1 MALFIWQQPKPF
13 SPVYRPVVWSWVSDN
28 YPVAGGLF
36 NDAILGIRQPTTDEL
51 DTYQGLSADDV
62 LLDHAPLGVTYYNG
76 SLFKFT
82 GTTSYNGT
90 WRVVRILSD
99 QLMVINAPF
108 DGVEAGGSMEL
119 TYGNYTM
126 FADVTTSNG
135 TSTTYAVKPVFN
147 PTLSRW
153 ELTVDIRDFLARSFK
168 DVKELITTANNLIT
182 NAEGYISMSYNI
194 SVTEGWDVVDP
205 LGNITFERTKGDRGQ
220 TFKGLQCVNAVQP
233 YHQVERDGSI
243 TLDWQEG
250 MEGYVRQGIL
260 GEQDKPFMTYLP
272 RDGKVTVRDGDAF
285 YLSWLYD
292 GGPKVM
298 AANVTFLSASGSPLP
313 GTLTLHGNPDGD
325 NIAYKSNI
333 LNVGPSAFTMPAGTA
348 KYLVTLFVNPN
359 NGPRQISESFYFTV
373 APCKGI
379 NKRWYY
385 LNKLGGVDAFTF
397 EDQETRQMSVRR
409 EVISKPTMPTN
420 FANHEWQT
428 RVWKVEPQRKYTI
441 TSGYLQP
448 VMLRR
453 IAEDMFESPNIFTEI
468 KPGWWTN
475 IIPLTNDV
483 PGDSDSSRPER
494 FVVQYQLGVD
504 NQTQRT

>member
-1 MALFIWQQPKPF
+1 MALFLWQQAEPF
-13 SPVYRPVVWSWVSDN
+13 APVYRPVVWSWVSDN
-28 YPVAGGLF
+28 YPVAGGYF
-36 NDAILGIRQPTTDEL
+36 TDAILGIRQPTTEEL

-62 LLDHAPLGVTYYNG
+62 LMDHAPLGITYYNN
-76 SLFKFT
+76 SLFKFSGVT
-82 GTTSYNGT
+82 GYDGT

-99 QLMVINAPF
+99 QLMVISAPF
-108 DGVEAGGSMEL
+108 NGAVSGGNLEL

-126 FADVTTSNG
+126 FAEVTTSNG
-135 TSTTYAVKPVFN
+135 TSTSYAVKPVFN
-147 PTLSRW
+147 STLGRW

-168 DVKELITTANNLIT
+168 DVKELIGTSDSLIT
-182 NAEGYISMSYNI
+182 NAEGYISMMYNI
-194 SVTEGWDVVDP
+194 SVTEGWDVVDA
-205 LGNITFERTKGDRGQ
+205 LGGITFERTKGDRGQ
-220 TFKGLQCVNAVQP
+220 TFKGLQCTNIVQP
-233 YHQVERDGSI
+233 YHQTERDGSV
-243 TLDWQEG
+243 TLDWQDTLED
-250 MEGYVRQGIL
+250 YIRQGII
-260 GEQDKPFMTYLP
+260 GEEDKRFLTYLP

-285 YLSWLYD
+285 YLAWLYD

-298 AANVTFLSASGSPLP
+298 AANVTFLNAAGSPIA
-313 GTLTLHGNPDGD
+313 GTLTLHGNPGGD
-325 NIAYKSNI
+325 SIAYKSNI

-359 NGPRQISESFYFTV
+359 NGPRQISESFYFSV
-373 APCKGI
+373 VPCKGI

-409 EVISKPTMPTN
+409 EVISKPTMPTAFN
-420 FANHEWQT
+420 NNEWQT
-428 RVWKVEPQRKYTI
+428 RVWRVEPQRKYTI

-468 KPGWWTN
+468 RPGWWTN
-475 IIPLTNDV
+475 VIPLTGDV
-483 PGDSDSSRPER
+483 PGDSDSARQER

>member
-1 MALFIWQQPKPF
+1 MALFLWQQAEPF
-13 SPVYRPVVWSWVSDN
+13 APVYRPVVWSWVSDN
-28 YPVAGGLF
+28 YPVAGGYF
-36 NDAILGIRQPTTDEL
+36 TDAILGIRQPTTEEL

-62 LLDHAPLGVTYYNG
+62 LMDHAPLGITYYNN
-76 SLFKFT
+76 SLFKFSGVT
-82 GTTSYNGT
+82 GYDGT

-99 QLMVINAPF
+99 QLMVISAPF
-108 DGVEAGGSMEL
+108 NGAVSGGNLEL

-126 FADVTTSNG
+126 FAEVTTSNG
-135 TSTTYAVKPVFN
+135 TSTSYAVKPVFN
-147 PTLSRW
+147 PTLGRW

-168 DVKELITTANNLIT
+168 DVKELIGTSDSLIT
-182 NAEGYISMSYNI
+182 NAEGYISMMYNI
-194 SVTEGWDVVDP
+194 SVTEGWDVVDE
-205 LGNITFERTKGDRGQ
+205 LGGITFERTKGDRGQ
-220 TFKGLQCVNAVQP
+220 TFKGLQCTNIVQP
-233 YHQVERDGSI
+233 YHQTERDGSV
-243 TLDWQEG
+243 TLDWQDTLED
-250 MEGYVRQGIL
+250 YIRQGII
-260 GEQDKPFMTYLP
+260 GEEDKRFLTYLP
-272 RDGKVTVRDGDAF
+272 KDGKVTVRNDDAF
-285 YLSWLYD
+285 YLAWLYD

-298 AANVTFLSASGSPLP
+298 AANVTFLDASNTPIA
-313 GTLTLHGNPDGD
+313 GTLQLHGNPDGD
-325 NIAYKSNI
+325 QIAYKSNI

-348 KYLVTLFVNPN
+348 KYLVTLFVNPT

-409 EVISKPTMPTN
+409 DVISKPTMPTRFN
-420 FANHEWQT
+420 NHEWQT
-428 RVWKVEPQRKYTI
+428 RIWRVEPQRKYTI

-468 KPGWWTN
+468 REGWWTN
-475 IIPLTNDV
+475 VIPLTGDV
-483 PGDSDSSRPER
+483 PGDSDSARPER